1 MESLSQCLV
10 QSRYSGPVII
20 VITLAG
26 ACTPTP
32 TLPSQDLPRGTWAF
46 QGLPPTLAFLEG
58 TIFVEKKKKKAGC
71 CPTGPQVT
79 DLPAQGHLDLAVGP
93 QPCLIA

>member
-26 ACTPTP
+26 ACTPTS

-58 TIFVEKKKKKAGC
+58 TIFVEKKKKRLAAALQDHRSLTFQRRDTWIWQWV
-71 CPTGPQVT
+71 PS
-79 DLPAQGHLDLAVGP
+79 PA
-93 QPCLIA
+93 